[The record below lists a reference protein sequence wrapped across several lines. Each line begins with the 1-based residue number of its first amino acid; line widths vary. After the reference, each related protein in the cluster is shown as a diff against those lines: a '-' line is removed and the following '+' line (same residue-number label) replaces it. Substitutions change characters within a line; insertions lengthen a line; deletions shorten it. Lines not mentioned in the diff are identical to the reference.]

1 MDTFYSRIDVLLFMS
16 QWKETFG
23 LTIREALARGIPVI
37 QTDSGGTT
45 EHGAAEPSALIPI
58 GAGPAPLRAALEA
71 ALDAGVEQKAAPPI
85 ASFEDQAAAF
95 MRLTRP
101 LLAPAPKAQTDRHGS
116 WGSAA

>member
-1 MDTFYSRIDVLLFMS
+1 MS

-23 LTIREALARGIPVI
+23 LAIREALARGIKVI

-45 EHGAAEPSALIPI
+45 EHGAAEPGALIPI

-71 ALDAGVEQKAAPPI
+71 ALDAGVAQKAPPPI

-95 MRLTRP
+95 IRLTRP
-101 LLAPAPKAQTDRHGS
+101 LLVPAPKAQADRHGS